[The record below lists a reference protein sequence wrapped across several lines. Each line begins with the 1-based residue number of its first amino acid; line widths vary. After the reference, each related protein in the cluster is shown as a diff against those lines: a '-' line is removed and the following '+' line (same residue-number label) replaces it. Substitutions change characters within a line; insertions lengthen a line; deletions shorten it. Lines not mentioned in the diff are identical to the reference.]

1 MVYNKLNS
9 DTLLMAAMCCR
20 HFKALLKKN
29 FIVWY
34 RRPVFALCELILP
47 AIMMAILCI
56 IRVYVP
62 SVTTNAEN
70 MLSSNLV
77 AFPSVVYENG
87 AWWRST
93 DGNRIWDTLNRPMMM
108 WVNYTKDYHNHDPA
122 FYEMG
127 YDKRGPQFYTPTHC
141 MQTFDYQTGNKQ
153 FSNIIGIIGQQT
165 NITDSVS
172 NYYSAIKK
180 TINKGVKGL
189 WLPKYK
195 TVHYATAAELETYIS
210 SPDYKVNKTMTGV
223 CMGI

>member
-93 DGNRIWDTLNRPMMM
+93 DGNGIWDTLNRPMMM

-122 FYEMG
+122 FY
-127 YDKRGPQFYTPTHC
+127 
-141 MQTFDYQTGNKQ
+141 
-153 FSNIIGIIGQQT
+153 
-165 NITDSVS
+165 
-172 NYYSAIKK
+172 
-180 TINKGVKGL
+180 
-189 WLPKYK
+189 
-195 TVHYATAAELETYIS
+195 
-210 SPDYKVNKTMTGV
+210 
-223 CMGI
+223 